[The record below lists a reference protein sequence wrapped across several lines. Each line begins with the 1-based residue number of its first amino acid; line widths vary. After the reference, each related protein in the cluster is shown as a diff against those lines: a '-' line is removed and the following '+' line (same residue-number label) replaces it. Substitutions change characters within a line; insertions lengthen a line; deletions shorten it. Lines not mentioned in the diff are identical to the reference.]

1 MKAGMEVFAGTGHL
15 PVLCQE
21 AIDALNIREGGCYVD
36 GTFGVGGYSSEI
48 LSRTDCRLFAFDRDP
63 SAVVRAKNL
72 TSSSG
77 QNFSIIQ
84 GCFSGMDTMLLDL
97 GISSVDAIVLDLGV
111 SSPQIDDPERGFSF
125 RFDGPLDMR
134 MDLEGATAE
143 DVVNTMGEMELADVI
158 FNYGEERLSRRISKA
173 IMAARLEGRIKTTK
187 RLADIVRKVVPRGGK
202 GKGIDPATR
211 TFQALRIYI
220 NDELRELER
229 GLEAAERILAPG
241 GRLAVVAFHSLED
254 RRVKKFFNERQGI
267 SNGRSRHA
275 PPGNS
280 FFKAAS
286 FQVITKKP
294 IYAASTEVAYN
305 PRARSARLR
314 VAQRTAAPAWS
325 EGY

>member
-1 MKAGMEVFAGTGHL
+1 MDKILLEL
-15 PVLCQE
+15 
-21 AIDALNIREGGCYVD
+21 
-36 GTFGVGGYSSEI
+36 GV
-48 LSRTDCRLFAFDRDP
+48 SR
-63 SAVVRAKNL
+63 
-72 TSSSG
+72 
-77 QNFSIIQ
+77 
-84 GCFSGMDTMLLDL
+84 
-97 GISSVDAIVLDLGV
+97 VDAIVLDLGV

-134 MDLEGATAE
+134 MSLEGVTAE
-143 DVVNTMGEMELADVI
+143 DIVNTMGEIELADII

-173 IMAARLEGRIKTTK
+173 IIAARLEDRIKTTK
-187 RLADIVRKVVPRGGK
+187 RLADIVRRVVPRSRK
-202 GKGIDPATR
+202 GKDIDPATR

-254 RRVKKFFNERQGI
+254 RRVKNFFNERQG
-267 SNGRSRHA
+267 SAGGRSRHA
-275 PPGNS
+275 PPEVS
-280 FFKAAS
+280 PFKEAS

-314 VAQRTAAPAWS
+314 IAQRTAAPAWS
-325 EGY
+325 ESY